1 MINVNKIFNMFE
13 ESQDTGFP
21 GTVYIDFKDH
31 PAYWVGMFEKTIL
44 NYENYC
50 VKILQLF
57 KNASPVLDLEDI
69 KDAGEYIVFNRAF
82 EYIKDLDLTNNSHL
96 DSLESRS
103 SKRLVNYII
112 KSIDYFV
119 SVEEYEKCAI
129 LKKIQDQVELFLK

>member
-96 DSLESRS
+96 DSLESRA
-103 SKRLVNYII
+103 SKRLVNYIV

-119 SVEEYEKCAI
+119 FVEEYEKCAI

>member
-1 MINVNKIFNMFE
+1 MIDANKIFNMFE
-13 ESQDTGFP
+13 EPKDTGFP

-57 KNASPVLDLEDI
+57 KSASPVLDIDDV

-82 EYIKDLDLTNNSHL
+82 EHIKDLDLTNDSHL
-96 DSLESRS
+96 DSLESRA
-103 SKRLVNYII
+103 SKRLVKYII

-119 SVEEYEKCAI
+119 SVEEYEKCEI